1 VTLDRSAANAAP
13 VKRAAAD
20 TGTMISRQALR
31 SCPVCQAARVDVL
44 HHQRFTLP
52 EGHILSDGYDV
63 VCCDTCGFVYADT
76 AAKQADYD
84 RFYAELS
91 GYESE
96 VSSGMGLSPQDRQ
109 RLEATAAA
117 VAAAV
122 PARDARILDFGCAG
136 GGLIRALQAQGFTNI
151 HGIDPSPACAAQ
163 VRAGTGVPAEAG
175 SLFAI
180 PAGLEPF
187 DCIILTHVLEH
198 VEDVQGALTNLVSL
212 LTPDGLL
219 HLEVPDAMRYADFI
233 VAPFQDFNTEHINH
247 FSLTSLDNACARAG
261 LELVGSGEKLLES
274 APKMPYPAVYGFWR
288 RGAGAGAIRQ
298 DVGLRPRIEEYVRR
312 SRIVMDKYEARISA
326 LIHSSPELMVWGTG
340 QLTMKLLNE
349 TSLGQARI
357 AAFIDG
363 NPINQGRTL
372 HGVRIVA
379 PDALDVIDRPILVAS
394 TIHYEAI
401 SRAIREKFG
410 EAVEVVGL
418 E

>member
-1 VTLDRSAANAAP
+1 MTEKSP
-13 VKRAAAD
+13 
-20 TGTMISRQALR
+20 SRQALR
-31 SCPVCQAARVDVL
+31 PCPVCAAAEVAVL

-52 EGHILSDGYDV
+52 DGHILGDGYDV

-96 VSSGMGLSPQDRQ
+96 VSSGMGLSPQDRA
-109 RLEATAAA
+109 RLDATAAA
-117 VAAAV
+117 VADAL
-122 PARDARILDFGCAG
+122 PSRDARILDFGCAG
-136 GGLIRALQAQGFTNI
+136 GGLIRALQAQGFTNL

-163 VRAGTGVPAEAG
+163 VRAGTGVPAEPG

-180 PAGLEPF
+180 PPGLGQF

-198 VEDVQGALTNLVSL
+198 VEDVAGALANLASL
-212 LTPDGLL
+212 LKPSGLL
-219 HLEVPDAMRYADFI
+219 HLEVPDAMRYADFV

-247 FSLTSLDNACARAG
+247 FSLTSLDNACGRAG
-261 LELVGSGEKLLES
+261 LELVSSGEKLLES
-274 APKMPYPAVYGFWR
+274 APNMPYPAVYGFWR
-288 RGAGAGAIRQ
+288 GGAAARPPVLDGE
-298 DVGLRPRIEEYVRR
+298 LRPRIEAYIQR
-312 SRIVMDKYEARISA
+312 SRTVMDRYETRIRA
-326 LIHSSPELMVWGTG
+326 LMDRSPEMMVWGTG

-349 TSLGQARI
+349 TSLGEARI

-379 PDALDVIDRPILVAS
+379 PSALGAVDKPILVAS
-394 TIHYEAI
+394 TIHFEAI
-401 SRAIREKFG
+401 SRTIREKFG
-410 EAVEVVGL
+410 DAVEVVGL

>member
-1 VTLDRSAANAAP
+1 
-13 VKRAAAD
+13 
-20 TGTMISRQALR
+20 
-31 SCPVCQAARVDVL
+31 VL

-63 VCCDTCGFVYADT
+63 VCCGVCGFVYADT

-96 VSSGMGLSPQDRQ
+96 VSSGTGLSPHDRA

-117 VAAAV
+117 IADAL
-122 PARDARILDFGCAG
+122 PSRDARLLDFGCAG
-136 GGLIRALQAQGFTNI
+136 GGLIRALQERGFGNI

-180 PAGLEPF
+180 PSELGEF
-187 DCIILTHVLEH
+187 DCIVLTHVLEH
-198 VEDVQGALTNLVSL
+198 VEDVGGALRNLVSL
-212 LTPDGLL
+212 LAPSGLL
-219 HLEVPDAMRYADFI
+219 HLEVPDAMRYADYV

-247 FSLTSLDNACARAG
+247 FSAKSLDNACGRAG
-261 LELVGSGEKLLES
+261 LELVHSAEKLLES
-274 APKMPYPAVYGFWR
+274 APGMPYPAVYGFWR
-288 RGAGAGAIRQ
+288 RGTQARPIVP
-298 DVGLRPRIEEYVRR
+298 DEGLRPRIEEYIGR
-312 SRIVMDKYEARISA
+312 SRAVMDRYEVRIRS
-326 LIHSSPELMVWGTG
+326 LVDRDQPFMVWGTG

-349 TSLGQARI
+349 TALGQGRI

-363 NPINQGRTL
+363 NPVNQGRTL
-372 HGVRIVA
+372 NNVRIVA
-379 PDALDVIDRPILVAS
+379 PSTLGAVDMPILVAS
-394 TIHYEAI
+394 TIHFEAI
-401 SRAIREKFG
+401 SRTIREKFG
-410 EAVEVVGL
+410 DAVEVVGL

>member
-1 VTLDRSAANAAP
+1 MTGKSTLH
-13 VKRAAAD
+13 
-20 TGTMISRQALR
+20 QALR
-31 SCPVCQAARVDVL
+31 PCPVCAARHVAVL

-52 EGHILSDGYDV
+52 DGHILADGYDV
-63 VCCDTCGFVYADT
+63 VCCETCGFVYADT
-76 AAKQADYD
+76 AANQADYD

-96 VSSGMGLSPQDRQ
+96 VSTGTGLSPQDRA

-117 VAAAV
+117 VADV
-122 PARDARILDFGCAG
+122 LPSRNARILDFGCAG
-136 GGLIRALQAQGFTNI
+136 GGLIRALQERGFTDI
-151 HGIDPSPACAAQ
+151 YGIDPSPTCAAQ
-163 VRAGTGVPAEAG
+163 ARAATGVPAEPG

-180 PAGLEPF
+180 PAGLGHF

-198 VEDVQGALTNLVSL
+198 IEDVAGALRNLVSL
-212 LTPDGLL
+212 LTPTGLL

-247 FSLTSLDNACARAG
+247 FSLKSLDNACGRAG
-261 LELVGSGEKLLES
+261 LELVSSAEGLPES
-274 APKMPYPAVYGFWR
+274 APGVPYPVVSGFWR
-288 RGAGAGAIRQ
+288 QAMTARRPIY
-298 DVGLRPRIEEYVRR
+298 DVRLRPRIEDYIQR
-312 SRIVMDKYEARISA
+312 SRTVMDRYEARIRA
-326 LIHSSPELMVWGTG
+326 LIDRTPELMVWGTG

-379 PDALDVIDRPILVAS
+379 PGALSAIDKPILVAS
-394 TIHYEAI
+394 TIHFEAI
-401 SRAIREKFG
+401 SRTIREKFG